1 MASPLKTTVLS
12 TKGQVVLPAA
22 VRAECNWRPG
32 TRLNVEVK
40 GGVVTLSAAPLFKPT
55 TFDEVSGCL
64 RYDGPP
70 ISVEEMNERFK
81 EAFRREYG
89 REYDRD

>member
-1 MASPLKTTVLS
+1 MADPLRTTVLS

-40 GGVVTLSAAPLFKPT
+40 GGVVSLSAAPLFKPT
-55 TFDEVSGCL
+55 SFDEVSGCL
-64 RYDGPP
+64 KYDGPP
-70 ISVEEMNERFK
+70 VSVEDMNKRVSEI
-81 EAFRREYG
+81 FRREYG
-89 REYDRD
+89 HEYDRD

>member
-1 MASPLKTTVLS
+1 MSDPLRTTVLS

-40 GGVVTLSAAPLFKPT
+40 GGVVSLSAVPLFRPT
-55 TFDEVSGCL
+55 TIDQVSGCL
-64 RYDGPP
+64 RYEGAPVSIEDMDIGG
-70 ISVEEMNERFK
+70 SEV
-81 EAFRREYG
+81 FRRDYG
-89 REYDRD
+89 HEYDRD